1 MNDMLKNKKTL
12 AFIGIGIALLIL
24 VAAVAVAMGGGFSTT
39 NDGNSSIVIETPSIS
54 TITSTPTP
62 IPTVTTSDTVYDA
75 VHVQMLL
82 DTSWESVVDDPKHP
96 EYVETM
102 TTTILF
108 QTRTYDEVLWNYE
121 DFQIFYPDL
130 NPGGLLCYGFTDD
143 APKNSFYSGPIVLWR
158 QEEPG
163 GEIIYTV
170 GSGCWITD
178 GVMSWVKEPYRYG
191 IVTYEEPPK
200 EVIEIFEEAGRT
212 LIY

>member
-39 NDGNSSIVIETPSIS
+39 NDENSSIVIETPSIS

-62 IPTVTTSDTVYDA
+62 TATTSNTVYDP
-75 VHVQMLL
+75 VHVQILL
-82 DTSWESVVDDPKHP
+82 DQSWQSIVNDPDYK
-96 EYVETM
+96 ELMEETV
-102 TTTILF
+102 LF
-108 QTRTYDEVLWNYE
+108 QTRTYNEVIWNSKDFQVFYPTDFNPDEVL
-121 DFQIFYPDL
+121 F
-130 NPGGLLCYGFTDD
+130 YGFTDD
-143 APKNSFYSGPIVLWR
+143 APKNSLYAGPIVLWR

-178 GVMSWVKEPYRYG
+178 GIMGWEEKPYRYG
-191 IVTYEEPPK
+191 IVTYDNPPK
-200 EVIEIFEEAGRT
+200 EVIGIFEEAGRT